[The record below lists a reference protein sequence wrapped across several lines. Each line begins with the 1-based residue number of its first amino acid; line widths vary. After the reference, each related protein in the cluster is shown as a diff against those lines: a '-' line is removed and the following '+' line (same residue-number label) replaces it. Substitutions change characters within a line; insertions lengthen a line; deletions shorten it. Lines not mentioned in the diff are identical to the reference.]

1 MENTEN
7 KNEKVVLKNDAPKK
21 NNNVLMIILIAVLA
35 GATGYYAYTNSKL
48 NEELTGYQGM
58 YAASEEEKDE
68 LIIELEEMASAY
80 DTMAVSNDSLSAE
93 LMVEKAKVEELL
105 KEAKNNRY
113 AIYKLKK
120 EASTLREI
128 MKGYVVTID
137 SLNTLNVELRAENAE
152 VSRRLDE
159 QKSRNDELSD
169 ENRSLAGKV
178 KLGARLNAL
187 DLISYGQRVKK
198 SGVHKETNRSDKVMK
213 IKTCLTLSANEVT
226 ETGKKWVY
234 VKIFSPDGTVLL
246 GVDGDDTFETHTGG
260 TSMYSAKK
268 EVFYEREEL
277 DLCTY
282 WDKSSELQAGDYIIE
297 VYVDGFNIGTT
308 TFRLK

>member
-1 MENTEN
+1 MENTDN
-7 KNEKVVLKNDAPKK
+7 KNKEVILKEGSGKK
-21 NNNVLMIILIAVLA
+21 NSNLLMIILIAVLA
-35 GATGYYAYTNSKL
+35 GATGYYAYTNSQL
-48 NEELTGYQGM
+48 NKELDSYQGM
-58 YAASEEEKDE
+58 YSASEEEKEE
-68 LIIELEEMASAY
+68 LIVELEEMAVAY
-80 DTMAVSNDSLSAE
+80 DTMAASNDSLSSE
-93 LMVEKAKVEELL
+93 LLVQKTKVEELL

-137 SLNTLNVELRAENAE
+137 SLNTLNIELRAENAE

-159 QKSRNDELSD
+159 QKVRNDELSD
-169 ENRSLAGKV
+169 ENRNLADKV

-198 SGVHKETNRSDKVMK
+198 SGVHKETNRSDKVEK

-226 ETGKKWVY
+226 VVGKKWVY
-234 VKIFSPDGTVLL
+234 VKIFSPDGSVLL
-246 GVDGDDTFETHTGG
+246 GTDGDDTFETHTGG
-260 TSMYSAKK
+260 SSMYSAKK
-268 EVFYEREEL
+268 EVYYEGEEL

-282 WDKSSELQAGDYIIE
+282 WDKTSEIQAGDYVIE
-297 VYVDGFNIGTT
+297 IYVDGFNVGMTQ
-308 TFRLK
+308 FRLK